1 MRFAISA
8 VLMSLLLSTLLN
20 AREITDMLG
29 RSVVVPDAPKKVYAP
44 SPYGSYAL
52 YAMDPA
58 LLAGWIFTIDE
69 QAYPYLDP
77 RMRTLPVLGR
87 VFGPGQS
94 ANLEILLAQHP
105 DLLLMWAHS
114 DAFTQKEAERLRI
127 LDTPAVYA
135 KDEALT
141 DYAAIFRFLGG
152 VLGLPERGEA
162 LALYSEHV
170 FARTEQTLAGIP
182 KSQRPRV
189 YYAEGLDGLS
199 TECDDAIHVQ
209 LLKLAGDVNIHRCH
223 TSNHKGLEKLSMET
237 LLQYDPDVILVQEQ
251 TFFDRVG
258 TLPAWQHLRAVQRG
272 QVYLIP
278 RLPFNWFDRPPS
290 FMRLLGLQWVMATLY
305 PRQYGEDVRE
315 MTRDFYRLFLN
326 VTLTPEQ
333 VTTILNGALHENRI

>member
-1 MRFAISA
+1 MRFTTPLL
-8 VLMSLLLSTLLN
+8 LMSLLLGTLLGG
-20 AREITDMLG
+20 REITDMLG
-29 RSVVVPDAPKKVYAP
+29 RNVVVPAAPQKVYAP

-69 QAYPYLDP
+69 RAYPYLDP

-94 ANLEILLAQHP
+94 ANLEILLAQQP
-105 DLLLMWAHS
+105 DLLLMWSHR

-127 LDTPAVYA
+127 LNTPAVYA

-141 DYAAIFRFLGG
+141 DYAAIFRFLGHA
-152 VLGLPERGEA
+152 LGLPERGEA
-162 LALYSEHV
+162 LARYSENV
-170 FARTEQTLAGIP
+170 FARAEQTLADIP
-182 KSQRPRV
+182 QSQRPRV

-209 LLKLAGDVNIHRCH
+209 LLKLAGDVNVHRCH

-251 TFFDRVG
+251 TFFERIG
-258 TLPAWQHLRAVQRG
+258 THPSWQHLRAVQKG

-305 PRQYGEDVRE
+305 PGQYGEDVRE
-315 MTRDFYRLFLN
+315 TTRAFYRLFLN
-326 VTLTPEQ
+326 VSLTHDQ
-333 VTTILNGALHENRI
+333 LTTILNGALHENRL